1 MKGRILQ
8 STGSWYIVQLADGK
22 QMNCRI
28 KGKFR
33 LDGLK
38 STNPIAVGDWV
49 KIRQE
54 ENLETGIIEDIL
66 PRDNYIIRQSPRNK
80 HRRHIIAANIDQALL
95 IITFSKPRTSAGFI
109 DRFLVAAESYHIPT
123 ILVFN
128 KADIYKKKD
137 KAKYEEAKATY
148 EALGYTCLLVSAE
161 TGAGMDNLV
170 TLMKDKASL
179 IAGHSGV
186 GKSTIINYLHPTL
199 DLATRNISKVTGKG
213 MHTTTFTTMYELPIG
228 GYIIDSP
235 GIKEYGVVHLA
246 VEEIS
251 HYMPEMKDLLGKCQF
266 NNCLHINEPVCA
278 IKEALV
284 NDEIAESRY
293 ISYLKMIED
302 LEAINYWER
311 EK

>member
-8 STGSWYIVQLADGK
+8 STGSWYIVQIADGK

-54 ENLETGIIEDIL
+54 ENLDTGIIEDIL